1 MKKLFIAMTL
11 VTAAASAS
19 AATKDDAKINN
30 KPNGTAATS
39 YVKAS
44 TPNGLSANSFNIFA
58 GNTWTPLATTGATSG
73 STSLGGALLSWT
85 FAAPT
90 AKNSTAGT
98 FTITSNKAITIDLGF
113 GVTSNKQSGEWFF
126 DNLKLAAGTTSGTY
140 DHLEWVNFNGN
151 GNITNGFS
159 GSMYA
164 RDVTVS
170 PVPEPESYAMMLGAL
185 GMIGFVARRKKR
197 S

>member
-19 AATKDDAKINN
+19 AATKDDAKVNN
-30 KPNGTAATS
+30 KPNGTTATS
-39 YVKAS
+39 YVS
-44 TPNGLSANSFNIFA
+44 TTSALSAAAFNTAFKGQGNSFTA
-58 GNTWTPLATTGATSG
+58 LATSG
-73 STSLGGALLSWT
+73 TTSLGGALLSWS

-90 AKNSTAGT
+90 VKNSTVGT
-98 FTITSNKAITIDLGF
+98 FSITSNKAITIDLGF
-113 GVTSNKQSGEWFF
+113 GANTNSKSGEWFF
-126 DNLKLAAGTTSGTY
+126 NDLKLTAGTTGGTY
-140 DHLEWVNFNGN
+140 NVDWAKFNGG
-151 GNITNGFS
+151 GNIQ
-159 GSMYA
+159 GSVTAAMYA

-185 GMIGFVARRKKR
+185 GMLGFVARRKKR

>member
-19 AATKDDAKINN
+19 AAATSKTDAKVNTT
-30 KPNGTAATS
+30 PTSTTATS
-39 YVKAS
+39 FTTTTSA
-44 TPNGLSANSFNIFA
+44 LSPAIFKTAFPGNSFTA
-58 GNTWTPLATTGATSG
+58 LATTGSG

-85 FAAPT
+85 YSAPT
-90 AKNSTAGT
+90 AKNSTAGS
-98 FTITSNKAITIDLGF
+98 FTITSNKAITVDLGF
-113 GVTSNKQSGEWFF
+113 GVNTNGKSGEWFF
-126 DNLKLAAGTTSGTY
+126 DNIKLAVGTTTGSFNNI
-140 DHLEWVNFNGN
+140 DWVKWTNGN
-151 GNITNGFS
+151 TIQGGLS
-159 GSMYA
+159 GAMYA

-185 GMIGFVARRKKR
+185 GMLTFVARRKR